1 MTLLAKRSIGM
12 LAAILL
18 VVGAIA
24 FWKYYTIR
32 TLIAKMSAQKPP
44 PTVVSSIKAVEE
56 VWQERRHAVGSLA
69 AVQGVT
75 VSNELPGTV
84 QSIAFESGTLVKQGD
99 LLVQLDV
106 TNDQA
111 QLRGLE
117 AQGTLAR
124 VNLDRAKGL
133 RNSNTNAQTDLDT
146 AEAQH
151 QQAQAAVDTLKAN
164 IAKKTITA
172 PFAGQLGLRQVN
184 LGQYLAAGTAIVTLQ
199 AMDPI
204 YVNFTVP
211 QQDVVNLS
219 PKQSV
224 QVSIDAY
231 PGEAFDGA
239 INAINA
245 KVDDAT
251 RNLAVQATLG
261 NAGGKLKPGMF
272 GAVDVLLPRQA
283 RLITLPQATIVY
295 NPYGNAVYIVE
306 KSKEAAGAGALI
318 ARQRFVQLGETRGDQ
333 VAVLKGVQI
342 GDEVVTSGQI
352 KLRNGAAV
360 AINNSVT
367 PENNPAP
374 TLPNN

>member
-1 MTLLAKRSIGM
+1 MTLLAKRTLGMIG
-12 LAAILL
+12 AILL

-32 TLIAKMSAQKPP
+32 TLIAKMSAQKPA
-44 PTVVSSIKAVEE
+44 PTAVSSIKATEA
-56 VWQERRHAVGSLA
+56 VWQERRHSVGSLA

-75 VSNELPGTV
+75 VSNELAGMV
-84 QSIAFESGTLVKQGD
+84 QRIAFESGTLVKQGD

-106 TNDQA
+106 TNDEA
-111 QLRGLE
+111 QQRGLE
-117 AQGTLAR
+117 AQATLAR
-124 VNLDRAKGL
+124 LGLERARDLRHSSVNTQA
-133 RNSNTNAQTDLDT
+133 DLDA

-164 IAKKTITA
+164 IAKKAITA

-204 YVNFTVP
+204 YVNFSVP
-211 QQDVVNLS
+211 QQVVVDLE

-231 PGEAFDGA
+231 PEEVFEGA

-261 NAGGKLKPGMF
+261 NANGKLKPGMF
-272 GAVDVLLPRQA
+272 GSVDVLLPRQNK
-283 RLITLPQATIVY
+283 LITLPQSAIVY
-295 NPYGNAVYIVE
+295 NPYGNAVYVVE
-306 KSKEAAGAGALI
+306 KSKEAADAGALI

-333 VAVLKGVQI
+333 VAVLKGVQV
-342 GDEVVTSGQI
+342 GDEIVTSGQL

-360 AINNSVT
+360 AINNSVL

-374 TLPNN
+374 TPPNN

>member
-1 MTLLAKRSIGM
+1 
-12 LAAILL
+12 

-117 AQGTLAR
+117 AQATLAR

>member
-117 AQGTLAR
+117 AQATLAR

-367 PENNPAP
+367 PENNHAP

>member
-1 MTLLAKRSIGM
+1 MTLLAKRSLGMIG
-12 LAAILL
+12 AILL

-44 PTVVSSIKAVEE
+44 PTAVSSIKATEE

-75 VSNELPGTV
+75 VSNELAGMV
-84 QSIAFESGTLVKQGD
+84 QRIAFESGAQVKQGD

-106 TNDQA
+106 TYDEA
-111 QLRGLE
+111 QLHGLE
-117 AQGTLAR
+117 AQAALAR
-124 VNLDRAKGL
+124 INVERARDLRRNNVNPQAELDG
-133 RNSNTNAQTDLDT
+133 
-146 AEAQH
+146 AEAQS
-151 QQAQAAVDTLKAN
+151 QQARAAVEAQQAT

-172 PFAGQLGLRQVN
+172 PFSGLLGIRQVN
-184 LGQYLAAGTAIVTLQ
+184 LGQYLAAGAAIVTLQ

-204 YVNFTVP
+204 YVNFPVP
-211 QQDVVNLS
+211 QQVVVDLS
-219 PKQSV
+219 PGQRV

-231 PGEAFDGA
+231 PEEVFEGA

-261 NAGGKLKPGMF
+261 NANGKLKPGMF
-272 GAVDVLLPRQA
+272 GTVDVLLPRQT
-283 RLITLPQATIVY
+283 RLITLPQAAIVY
-295 NPYGNAVYIVE
+295 NPYGNAVYVVE
-306 KSKEAAGAGALI
+306 KSKEAADAGALI

-333 VAVLKGVQI
+333 VAVLKGVQV
-342 GDEVVTSGQI
+342 GDEIVTSGQL

-360 AINNSVT
+360 AINKSILPGND
-367 PENNPAP
+367 PAP
-374 TLPNN
+374 TPPNN

>member
-117 AQGTLAR
+117 AQATLAR

-306 KSKEAAGAGALI
+306 KSKEAGGTGALI

-360 AINNSVT
+360 AINNSVL

-374 TLPNN
+374 TPPNN

>member
-1 MTLLAKRSIGM
+1 MTLLAKRTLGMIG
-12 LAAILL
+12 AILL

-44 PTVVSSIKAVEE
+44 PTAVSSIKATEE

-75 VSNELPGTV
+75 VCNELPGTV
-84 QSIAFESGTLVKQGD
+84 QRIAFESGSQVNQGD
-99 LLVQLDV
+99 LLIQLDTSV
-106 TNDQA
+106 DAA

-117 AQGTLAR
+117 AQATLAG
-124 VNLDRAKGL
+124 VNLDRAQGL
-133 RNSNTNAQTDLDT
+133 RNSNTNAQTELDT
-146 AEAQH
+146 AQAQF
-151 QQAQAAVDTLKAN
+151 QQGQAAVDTLKAN
-164 IAKKTITA
+164 IAKKSITA
-172 PFAGQLGLRQVN
+172 PFAGQLGLRQAN

-204 YVNFTVP
+204 YVNFAMP
-211 QQDVVNLS
+211 QQVVVDLS

-231 PGEAFDGA
+231 PEKVFEGV

-251 RNLAVQATLG
+251 RNIAVQATLG
-261 NAGGKLKPGMF
+261 NASGKLKPGMF
-272 GAVDVLLPRQA
+272 GAVDVLLPKQNK
-283 RLITLPQATIVY
+283 LITLPQSTIVY
-295 NPYGNAVYIVE
+295 NPYGNAVYVVE
-306 KSKEAAGAGALI
+306 KSKEAADPGALI
-318 ARQRFVQLGETRGDQ
+318 VRQRFVQLGETRGDQ
-333 VAVLKGVQI
+333 VAVLKGVQPGEEI
-342 GDEVVTSGQI
+342 VTSGQL

>member
-117 AQGTLAR
+117 AQATLAR

>member
-117 AQGTLAR
+117 AQATLAR

-333 VAVLKGVQI
+333 VAVLKGVQV
-342 GDEVVTSGQI
+342 GDEIVTSGQL

>member
-117 AQGTLAR
+117 AQATLAR

-342 GDEVVTSGQI
+342 GDEVVTSGQL

-360 AINNSVT
+360 AINNAVM

-374 TLPNN
+374 TPPNN